1 MKKILYYRS
10 DETIYMCLYN
20 FCISHNIVLQRVDDS
35 LLNIKLK
42 DVFALQ
48 EEHNGKCEAFPDSYL
63 LLDEISN
70 EELVNLLRNLK
81 ENGCPFEG
89 IKVTRT
95 ANNHIWSLEEVLKET
110 GLEHRVMQK
119 AGLLE
124 MMMKTAASADFA
136 HMDKETAGQIK
147 AAVMDAF
154 IYLQNGSF
162 TEAELDQKCR
172 ALKEML
178 RQAAVG

>member
-95 ANNHIWSLEEVLKET
+95 ANNHIANNRRKLPGTCSCREDGTSGARCPCFLYQRLPGNEPSP
-110 GLEHRVMQK
+110 HRGK
-119 AGLLE
+119 G
-124 MMMKTAASADFA
+124 
-136 HMDKETAGQIK
+136 
-147 AAVMDAF
+147 
-154 IYLQNGSF
+154 
-162 TEAELDQKCR
+162 C
-172 ALKEML
+172 
-178 RQAAVG
+178 